1 LFDGAEYGEIAGKT
15 AFIPEEAGLD
25 VAVWV

>member
-1 LFDGAEYGEIAGKT
+1 LFDGAEYGEIAREA

-25 VAVWV
+25 VAV